1 MALENKEANSKR
13 LCHGIVR
20 NIPVEFHSADLRSFF
35 SHFIESGGFDCFH
48 YRHRPEVQTSTRTDT
63 TATEDG
69 QKRATCCCIVRLT
82 TKRMNDFVR
91 TYNGQNWIDK
101 NKKCF
106 AKKAIVARVKVKDI
120 STGEPNLSLGHS
132 GN

>member
-20 NIPVEFHSADLRSFF
+20 EHSSGVSLGGSALVLFTFHRKWRFRLLPLSPQTWSAD
-35 SHFIESGGFDCFH
+35 
-48 YRHRPEVQTSTRTDT
+48 STRTDT